1 MKCPMKNNSDYD
13 IESHKDLI
21 DSLYSHAHQEL
32 GFKKPPMLIFQ
43 SDPRNYG
50 ALWGKQHSTILV
62 LKRLLF
68 MLMGGT

>member
-1 MKCPMKNNSDYD
+1 MKNNSDYD

-43 SDPRNYG
+43 SDPSNYG
-50 ALWGKQHSTILV
+50 ALGKQHSTILV